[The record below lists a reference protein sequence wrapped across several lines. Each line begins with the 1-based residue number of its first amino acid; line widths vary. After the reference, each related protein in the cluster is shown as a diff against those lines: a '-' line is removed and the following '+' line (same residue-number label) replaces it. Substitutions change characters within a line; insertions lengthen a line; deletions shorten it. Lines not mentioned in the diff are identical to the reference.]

1 MSFRN
6 MNTIEKKK
14 IFMFFYLL
22 RNISILFT
30 QKCFGLTL
38 YDYSSIPPLVFI
50 LCFHFRPKEIVDRRP
65 KTPLVDTRSRSKTP
79 TENYSDYYINKEL
92 KELDI
97 NKNQWDAGASS
108 TIPGFMP
115 SNYSDSMSYCG
126 GYNVYQV
133 NKRKE
138 STSFEHEQP
147 LPSNDM
153 RYVNCFHRELLLN
166 KRPRSN
172 SYSEKKYVY

>member
-1 MSFRN
+1 M
-6 MNTIEKKK
+6 
-14 IFMFFYLL
+14 LL
-22 RNISILFT
+22 F
-30 QKCFGLTL
+30 
-38 YDYSSIPPLVFI
+38 
-50 LCFHFRPKEIVDRRP
+50 FRPKEIVDRRP

-79 TENYSDYYINKEL
+79 TENYSDYYMNKEL

-97 NKNQWDAGASS
+97 NKNNWDPGSTNNGA
-108 TIPGFMP
+108 GFMP
-115 SNYSDSMSYCG
+115 SNYSDSMSFCG

-153 RYVNCFHRELLLN
+153 R
-166 KRPRSN
+166 
-172 SYSEKKYVY
+172 

>member
-1 MSFRN
+1 MKYLHRLYLHF
-6 MNTIEKKK
+6 K
-14 IFMFFYLL
+14 INLCLDKILQPPYQLLFFI
-22 RNISILFT
+22 N
-30 QKCFGLTL
+30 
-38 YDYSSIPPLVFI
+38 
-50 LCFHFRPKEIVDRRP
+50 RPKEIVARRP

-79 TENYSDYYINKEL
+79 TENYSEYYINKEL
-92 KELDI
+92 KDLDI
-97 NKNQWDAGASS
+97 NKNIWDPQ
-108 TIPGFMP
+108 TTNPGFMQ

-153 RYVNCFHRELLLN
+153 R
-166 KRPRSN
+166 
-172 SYSEKKYVY
+172 